1 MRKSEKK
8 RIPNAMLGVIF
19 AVVLAIASYFAFT
32 KDLPWGGGT
41 EYKAVFAS
49 AQNLRVN
56 SPVRIA
62 GVEAGK
68 VTSVEPLS
76 PDQAE
81 AAFEENESSVGGAAG
96 VEDLSQG
103 GAVVTMEFEDAA
115 LPLKT
120 DATFKLRPRLFLEGN
135 LFVEVR
141 PGSPGAPP
149 MDASDPFPPTQTSN
163 SVQLDQILT
172 NTFQADTRRDL
183 QIFLHEFGTAL
194 IDEGGAKSLQQLA
207 RSSPGSFK
215 YTSQVNEAV
224 LGENPHDLSGLIKH
238 LDEVVAALGQNDAA
252 LQDLIVNLRI
262 VSGSL
267 ASESGDLEAA
277 IHELPLVLEAAKPAL
292 ANLNAAFPSVRAF
305 AREILPG
312 VRSTPATLDAA
323 TPLLRQVRL
332 LSRPQELRGLAS
344 DLVPAVPALAELSKK
359 TPKFLEQGRS
369 LASCFNNV
377 IIPWSEDEVQGPS
390 SYPHPAVGPVYKETA
405 YGLVGIAGESRSQD
419 ANGQYIRVSAGGGT
433 NTVETVASNGQTFAG
448 LTPFP
453 LLGAIPAAGSS
464 AKTPYRPGAPC
475 ENQDPP
481 DLSADAG
488 PAPTSAPAP
497 TTMGSEASGTA
508 GDIVDR
514 SEEIMGQI
522 GDLSAA
528 LQEDEDSDESRT
540 LKKEVTKGFR
550 QFYKAYG
557 TR

>member
-81 AAFEENESSVGGAAG
+81 AAFEENESSVGGTAG

-141 PGSPGAPP
+141 PGSPGAPA

-207 RSSPGSFK
+207 RTSPGSFK

-224 LGENPHDLSGLIKH
+224 LGENAHDLSGLIKH
-238 LDEVVAALGQNDAA
+238 LDEVIAALG
-252 LQDLIVNLRI
+252 
-262 VSGSL
+262 
-267 ASESGDLEAA
+267 
-277 IHELPLVLEAAKPAL
+277 
-292 ANLNAAFPSVRAF
+292 
-305 AREILPG
+305 
-312 VRSTPATLDAA
+312 
-323 TPLLRQVRL
+323 
-332 LSRPQELRGLAS
+332 
-344 DLVPAVPALAELSKK
+344 
-359 TPKFLEQGRS
+359 
-369 LASCFNNV
+369 
-377 IIPWSEDEVQGPS
+377 
-390 SYPHPAVGPVYKETA
+390 TA
-405 YGLVGIAGESRSQD
+405 
-419 ANGQYIRVSAGGGT
+419 
-433 NTVETVASNGQTFAG
+433 
-448 LTPFP
+448 
-453 LLGAIPAAGSS
+453 
-464 AKTPYRPGAPC
+464 
-475 ENQDPP
+475 
-481 DLSADAG
+481 
-488 PAPTSAPAP
+488 
-497 TTMGSEASGTA
+497 M
-508 GDIVDR
+508 
-514 SEEIMGQI
+514 
-522 GDLSAA
+522 
-528 LQEDEDSDESRT
+528 QEDKHSDESQE
-540 LKKEVTKGFR
+540 LKHDVFKGFKS
-550 QFYKAYG
+550 FYKDYG

>member
-1 MRKSEKK
+1 MYK
-8 RIPNAMLGVIF
+8 RQ
-19 AVVLAIASYFAFT
+19 
-32 KDLPWGGGT
+32 
-41 EYKAVFAS
+41 VFAS

-68 VTSVEPLS
+68 VTKVEPLS

-81 AAFEENESSVGGAAG
+81 AEFADDDGAATASLDPG
-96 VEDLSQG
+96 DLSQG
-103 GAVVTMEFEDAA
+103 GAIVTMEFEDAA

-120 DATFKLRPRLFLEGN
+120 DSTFKLRPRLFLEGN
-135 LFVEVR
+135 LFVDVR
-141 PGSPGAPP
+141 PGSPQAPVQDP
-149 MDASDPFPPTQTSN
+149 ETPFPPTQTSN
-163 SVQLDQILT
+163 SVQLDQVLT

-207 RSSPGSFK
+207 RTSPGSFK

-224 LGENPHDLSGLIKH
+224 LGENAHDLSGLIKH
-238 LDEVVAALGQNDAA
+238 LDEVVAALGQNDTA
-252 LQDLIVNLRI
+252 LQDLIVNLRV

-267 ASESGDLEAA
+267 ASQSGDLEQA
-277 IHELPLVLEAAKPAL
+277 IHELPLVLDAAKPAL

-344 DLVPAVPALAELSKK
+344 DLVPAVPALANLSKK

-405 YGLVGIAGESRSQD
+405 YGLAGIAGESRSQD

-433 NTVETVASNGQTFAG
+433 NTVTTVGSGGETLAG
-448 LTPFP
+448 LTQFP
-453 LLGAIPAAGSS
+453 LLGAMPAPGSS
-464 AKTPYRPGAPC
+464 VKTPYRPGAPC

-481 DLSADAG
+481 DMSSDIG

-508 GDIVDR
+508 GEIVDR
-514 SEEIMGQI
+514 SNAIMDQI
-522 GDLSAA
+522 RA
-528 LQEDEDSDESRT
+528 LGTAMQEDKHSDESQD
-540 LKKEVTKGFR
+540 LKHDVFKGFKS
-550 QFYKAYG
+550 FYKDYG